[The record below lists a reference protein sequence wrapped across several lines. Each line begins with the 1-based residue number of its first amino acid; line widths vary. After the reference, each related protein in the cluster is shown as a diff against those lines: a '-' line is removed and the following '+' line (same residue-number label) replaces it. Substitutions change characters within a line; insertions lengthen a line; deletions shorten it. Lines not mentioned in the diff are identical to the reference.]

1 MKKFLSLF
9 GVGLVLALCL
19 FLAFVPAE
27 SRTPVAWLDFA
38 VALLLYVGLW
48 GRYLALYRRTDD
60 FAANVPALA
69 MYWTWFRIC
78 AMLSI
83 AIGVAGYFLHLSF
96 GAQAALQAVSLFLFA
111 MALAVGST
119 ASKFFQ
125 HDDASIQT
133 QVSDLRDLQSR
144 AERLK
149 VLAAS
154 LPPTHA
160 AVAQG
165 ISAVAE
171 DIRYLGGS
179 ASPEAKSCEADILR
193 LLQKLE
199 SQCGASARPEDCLE
213 TLKGLRTSVSLRRN
227 VRNA

>member
-1 MKKFLSLF
+1 MKKYLSLF
-9 GVGLVLALCL
+9 VIGLVLALCL

-38 VALLLYVGLW
+38 VALLLYAGLW

-60 FAANVPALA
+60 FAANVPSLVL
-69 MYWTWFRIC
+69 YWTWFRLC
-78 AMLSI
+78 ALLSI
-83 AIGVAGYFLHLSF
+83 AIGVAGYFLHLPFWS
-96 GAQAALQAVSLFLFA
+96 QAALQAVSLFLFA
-111 MALAVGST
+111 IALAVGAT

-149 VLAAS
+149 VIAAS
-154 LPPTHA
+154 LPPTHS

-179 ASPEAKSCEADILR
+179 ASQEAKSLEADILL

-199 SQCGASARPEDCLE
+199 SQCAVSARPEDCLE
-213 TLKGLRTSVSLRRN
+213 TIKSIKTSVSLRRN
-227 VRNA
+227 VRNG